1 MQNEADVLMTTLQ
14 RCRINLRTLNI
25 ERYTREGTMLTLT
38 LLAFNFMCAILCSEK
53 IHLIKMD
60 SNI

>member
-25 ERYTREGTMLTLT
+25 NNERYTREGTILTLT
-38 LLAFNFMCAILCSEK
+38 LLAFNFM
-53 IHLIKMD
+53 
-60 SNI
+60 